1 MSLFKTILSSVSGRT
16 PPSVSPPTP
25 SPAVSSPAMPIVARS
40 AVLTLDFI
48 VIGGGECWA
57 QQRHINRKLMNH
69 IAVAFQA
76 SVVSP
81 LHICSAW
88 LATASEF
95 WRSMISNVR
104 VVATAYH
111 RTSARFF
118 GNGLARRSLKGCRR
132 HVLARRFF
140 DVSSLSLSPLHWH
153 YAPDPYLSHA
163 RMPDFEQA
171 GNHLGVSVIGGLAG
185 EAAEIARAR
194 CGLALFIWRLV
205 ATSPSSPFRSA

>member
-1 MSLFKTILSSVSGRT
+1 
-16 PPSVSPPTP
+16 
-25 SPAVSSPAMPIVARS
+25 
-40 AVLTLDFI
+40 
-48 VIGGGECWA
+48 
-57 QQRHINRKLMNH
+57 MNH

-140 DVSSLSLSPLHWH
+140 DVSSLSLLCTGTLLRIPTSRMPGCQTLNK
-153 YAPDPYLSHA
+153 PETILGYLSLGGWLGKLQRLQGLDSVSPCSFGGSSRRRRPLRSEAHYL
-163 RMPDFEQA
+163 RQRVYRREA
-171 GNHLGVSVIGGLAG
+171 GRQNRPFLGHV
-185 EAAEIARAR
+185 R
-194 CGLALFIWRLV
+194 
-205 ATSPSSPFRSA
+205 

>member
-1 MSLFKTILSSVSGRT
+1 
-16 PPSVSPPTP
+16 
-25 SPAVSSPAMPIVARS
+25 
-40 AVLTLDFI
+40 
-48 VIGGGECWA
+48 
-57 QQRHINRKLMNH
+57 MNH

-132 HVLARRFF
+132 HVLARRFS
-140 DVSSLSLSPLHWH
+140 DVSSLSLSS
-153 YAPDPYLSHA
+153 A
-163 RMPDFEQA
+163 
-171 GNHLGVSVIGGLAG
+171 
-185 EAAEIARAR
+185 
-194 CGLALFIWRLV
+194 LALCSGSLPLACPDARLGTSRKPSWGICHWGVGWGSCRDCKGSIRSRLV
-205 ATSPSSPFRSA
+205 HLAARRDVAVLSVQKRIIYDRESIEEKLVDRTGHSLVMCGKAEC